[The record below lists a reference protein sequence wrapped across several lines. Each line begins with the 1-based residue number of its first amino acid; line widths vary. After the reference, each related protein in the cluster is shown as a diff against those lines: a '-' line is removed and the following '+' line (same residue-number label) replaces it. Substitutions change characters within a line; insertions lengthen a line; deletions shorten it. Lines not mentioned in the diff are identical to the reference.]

1 MHRSP
6 SSEADSSSASQ
17 EIPHILWNPEDS
29 LPCFVQPISFYEFV
43 LSLLDKRKLLK
54 QIWCDFDRASS
65 L

>member
-54 QIWCDFDRASS
+54 QI
-65 L
+65 